1 MTYPGRRYGKLKK
14 THSFDELSDR
24 VCLDLLCNKLIK
36 QRLVESKDARFC
48 YEHEPKRRISGHSKR
63 SR

>member
-1 MTYPGRRYGKLKK
+1 MRK

-24 VCLDLLCNKLIK
+24 VCMEPGCPKRLKA
-36 QRLVESKDARFC
+36 RLVAVKSPRNLSHC
-48 YEHEPKRRISGHSKR
+48 YKHEPKHRISGHSKR